1 MIRKLSL
8 LAAAAG
14 GVLALVP
21 ASASAQS
28 WGVYYSYGRPYYDQW
43 YPRQYYYN
51 YDHPYYRD
59 YDNYYRREY
68 WRDRR
73 ERWERERTRR
83 YWMHERWEREHR
95 WHRDDDDDD
104 DN

>member
-14 GVLALVP
+14 GALALIP

-28 WGVYYSYGRPYYDQW
+28 WGVYYSYGRPDYGGW
-43 YPRQYYYN
+43 YPR
-51 YDHPYYRD
+51 PYYRG
-59 YDNYYRREY
+59 YDDYYRHEY

-73 ERWERERTRR
+73 ERWERERARR
-83 YWMHERWEREHR
+83 YWLHERWEREHR
-95 WHRDDDDDD
+95 WRHHDDDDDDD